1 MQSYIAISFEIVILL
16 TMNILNF
23 DNNLLVSI
31 NHALIGHY
39 SILDSI
45 LEAIASYTV
54 YVLPVLLLALWFIA
68 PKKREA
74 LFLAFFAAFLAWLI
88 ITKLIVPSIW
98 LRARPD
104 LALLGVKE
112 VIFHRPSYSF
122 PSDHATLLFGLSFG
136 LFAFDWKKAG
146 WWFLAFAIVVSL
158 ARVAVGVHFP
168 LDILGGIASAAI
180 GVWIVNLLKKPI
192 LAYIYKPIVWVLK
205 KIKLA

>member
-1 MQSYIAISFEIVILL
+1 
-16 TMNILNF
+16 MNILNF

>member
-1 MQSYIAISFEIVILL
+1 
-16 TMNILNF
+16 MNILDL
-23 DNNLLVSI
+23 DNNLLIDI
-31 NHALIGHY
+31 NGALIGQ
-39 SILDSI
+39 SSALDSVFK
-45 LEAIASYTV
+45 AIATYTV
-54 YVLPVLLLALWFIA
+54 YVLPVLLVALWFLY

-74 LFLAFFAAFLAWLI
+74 LFLAFFGAFLAWLV

-98 LRARPD
+98 MRARPD
-104 LALLGVKE
+104 LALMGVKE

-146 WWFLAFAIVVSL
+146 WWFLLFAVIVSIS
-158 ARVAVGVHFP
+158 RIAVGVHFP

-180 GVWIVNLLKKPI
+180 GVWIVSLLKQSV
-192 LAYIYKPIVWVLK
+192 LRYIYKPIVWVLK